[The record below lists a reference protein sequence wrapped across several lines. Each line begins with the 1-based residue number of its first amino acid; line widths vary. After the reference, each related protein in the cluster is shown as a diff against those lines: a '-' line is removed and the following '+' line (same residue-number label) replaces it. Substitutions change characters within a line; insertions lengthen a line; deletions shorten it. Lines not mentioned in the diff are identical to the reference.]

1 MERVAKSWNTTS
13 IALLAI
19 AYVTVPFR
27 GFSDTEVA
35 AILVVASV
43 VLVSLILAAIAY
55 RNPERTV
62 HGATHL
68 MNLAVSVLAGA
79 LAITLVVAIDSAA
92 AVPATLLGLV
102 VVAPT
107 MLNFWALRRGRAQPT
122 LTVEKDGAM
131 SGPPAL

>member
-1 MERVAKSWNTTS
+1 MERVVKSWNTTS

-27 GFSDTEVA
+27 GFSGTELA
-35 AILVVASV
+35 AILLVGSV

-62 HGATHL
+62 RGATHL

-79 LAITLVVAIDSAA
+79 LAITLVVELRAAA
-92 AVPATLLGLV
+92 AVPSILLVLV
-102 VVAPT
+102 VVMPT
-107 MLNFWALRRGRAQPT
+107 MLNSWALRPRRAQPAAT
-122 LTVEKDGAM
+122 GTV
-131 SGPPAL
+131 